1 MARTNKKGGNTAGL
15 KGWKAFSMENN
26 SNNKPD
32 GRAGSSAFQRTGDY
46 DSRTGRRLSKVEADE
61 LIEEEG
67 KEAVRS
73 TYQDAIN
80 RATSEEDKKIAKA
93 KMAKLRESKE
103 GRKLIEMDAAQNK
116 ALEGTYEQGY
126 DPESYGMD
134 TRIPI
139 EEKLEKGYSAM
150 RKLDPPK
157 TQAKIKKMIVSGI
170 EKGMDDRDCLLYTSP
185 SPRDS

>member
-46 DSRTGRRLSKVEADE
+46 DSRTGRRLSKIEADE

-67 KEAVRS
+67 KGAVRS
-73 TYQDAIN
+73 TYQDAID
-80 RATSEEDKKIAKA
+80 RATSEEDKRTAKA
-93 KMAKLRESKE
+93 KMAKLRESEE
-103 GRKLIEMDAAQNK
+103 GRKLIEMDAAENK

-126 DPESYGMD
+126 DN
-134 TRIPI
+134 
-139 EEKLEKGYSAM
+139 KAGYNASTGYA
-150 RKLDPPK
+150 
-157 TQAKIKKMIVSGI
+157 
-170 EKGMDDRDCLLYTSP
+170 
-185 SPRDS
+185 